1 MFIESINLLAN
12 IIDNDNLELIE
23 IKLSML
29 L

>member
-1 MFIESINLLAN
+1 MFIESINLSAN

>member
-1 MFIESINLLAN
+1 MFIESIKLLAN